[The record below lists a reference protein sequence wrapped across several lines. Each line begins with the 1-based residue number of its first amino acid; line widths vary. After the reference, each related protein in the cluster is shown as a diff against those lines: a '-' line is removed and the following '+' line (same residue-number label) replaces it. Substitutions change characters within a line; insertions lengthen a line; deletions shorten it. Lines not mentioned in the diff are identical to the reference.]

1 MGQFFTSPVRENP
14 GEHKVRLNRTVAG
27 SLGWV
32 VQVIKSLTTQAHIQ
46 DLASDGCP
54 PFPDRLRQL
63 NHYERIL
70 RNEIQL
76 RQFRQYLVKKPAS
89 SSHKQENPDFIP
101 RDEQGPIRDNGS
113 RVPRPPAIGANLVF
127 AQVLRFVFNVT
138 YFVAK
143 AGRMIIFIY

>member
-46 DLASDGCP
+46 ALASDGCP

-76 RQFRQYLVKKPAS
+76 RQFRQYLAERPARWTND
-89 SSHKQENPDFIP
+89 QEIHNCYRWGELRPT
-101 RDEQGPIRDNGS
+101 GGNGL
-113 RVPRPPAIGANLVF
+113 RVSLCSPAVRQNLC
-127 AQVLRFVFNVT
+127 
-138 YFVAK
+138 
-143 AGRMIIFIY
+143 